1 MKTKVPGIKFIK
13 DSRGKARYIQFD
25 LKKTKERWYQ
35 MLEDIIDT
43 IDVENSRAEGTVDF
57 NKFVKAENKRRG
69 IKKIEGIDL

>member
-13 DSRGKARYIQFD
+13 DSKGKARYIQFD

-43 IDVENSRAEGTVDF
+43 IDVENSKNEETVSFDD
-57 NKFVKAENKRRG
+57 FVKAENKRRG
-69 IKKIEGIDL
+69 IKKIAGIDL